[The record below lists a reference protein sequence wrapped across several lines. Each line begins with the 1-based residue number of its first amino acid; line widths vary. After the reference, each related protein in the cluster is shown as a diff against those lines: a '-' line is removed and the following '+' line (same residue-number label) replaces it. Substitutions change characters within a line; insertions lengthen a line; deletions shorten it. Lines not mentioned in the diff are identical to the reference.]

1 MIDKGMKSRRI
12 KLRAVAAAAV
22 AVLVLGGCAQGLGG
36 GTESRTEAR
45 RAMTVQFGTI
55 ESVRG
60 VQLEGTK
67 TPIGSVAGAAVGGIT
82 GSTIGGG
89 RGQAV
94 ATVIS
99 AVAGGLAGSAVEEG
113 ATRTPG
119 VEVTVRLDNG
129 QFLAV
134 VQADEGEGFRPG
146 ERVRILRDGG
156 TTRVT
161 R

>member
-1 MIDKGMKSRRI
+1 MIDNGMKTRGM
-12 KLRAVAAAAV
+12 KLRSVAAAVV
-22 AVLVLGGCAQGLGG
+22 ALLVLGGCAQGLGG
-36 GTESRTEAR
+36 GTYSRTEAR
-45 RAMTVQFGTI
+45 RAMTVQFGTV

-67 TPIGSVAGAAVGGIT
+67 TPVGPVAGAAVGGIA

-89 RGQAV
+89 SGRAV
-94 ATVIS
+94 ATVIG
-99 AVAGGLAGSAVEEG
+99 AVAGGLAGAAVEEG

-119 VEVTVRLDNG
+119 VEVTVRLDND

-156 TTRVT
+156 TTRVS

>member
-1 MIDKGMKSRRI
+1 MIENGMKSRRI

-36 GTESRTEAR
+36 GTYSRTEAR

-67 TPIGSVAGAAVGGIT
+67 TPIGSVAGAAVGGIA
-82 GSTIGGG
+82 GNTIGGG

-94 ATVIS
+94 ATVIG
-99 AVAGGLAGSAVEEG
+99 AVAGGLAGSAVEER